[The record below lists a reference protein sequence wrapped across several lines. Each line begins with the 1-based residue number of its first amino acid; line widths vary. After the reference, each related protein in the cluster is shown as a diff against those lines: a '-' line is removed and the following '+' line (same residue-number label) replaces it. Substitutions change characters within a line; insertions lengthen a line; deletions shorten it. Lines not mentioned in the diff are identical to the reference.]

1 MMRNRIFYLIL
12 FVMTSFGVIADDTD
26 LFTHESDQ
34 TSCDIPGRASP
45 AISTSLL
52 NPFEHQK
59 SIYYP
64 VFQSSARSYWYGNV
78 KRYELNVTKS
88 GERNVLS
95 YPGGGQSKYAIV
107 SCQDLAEKSKQC
119 FSHGSVNSQRAR
131 SWWNDNP
138 EADGA
143 LVTEGGAAVHIGG
156 KGSRN
161 VYVQMSA
168 TSLMRGAGHNTDQY
182 FLEKNYGAPLHSK
195 PLVVDYGDKD
205 GGVRQVLFASTNGGF
220 VHLVDSETGAELSA
234 IFPKSLMHNISAYK
248 NKEVGALVY
257 GMDGQWTI
265 WRHDGNADG
274 RIDKYNNE
282 DFVYLY
288 GGMRRGG
295 RNFYG
300 FDVTDPER
308 PQILF
313 DISPNTGSK
322 FSHLGQIW
330 AKPTLAWVRIPNYS
344 EPVAVLLVGG
354 GYDSNHDPG
363 DDLVGEVAI
372 DTGNETGDDINMHS
386 CSNMKV
392 QCGNQ
397 IFMLLAQKKAGDY
410 RAGDIV
416 WWSSQS
422 ANSNLVNP
430 DMQDSVVG
438 RVRTLDED
446 GDGYFDH
453 FYAVD
458 ISGKVFAYS
467 FSQVPSK
474 EKHKR
479 DVRNLYVSLLATLN
493 APNDSFNSLGAAGD
507 KRFFYESPSLSTGR
521 DHLGYYRLMTIGS
534 GWRANPLSEKTNDAF
549 FVIKD
554 RPNRTRISPLLN
566 DDFPEFGS
574 HFFADKIALNGFQ
587 VALSKAGEKVMG
599 SSSVINNRVFFSTY
613 KPEAVNDPAPFD
625 GCNQHQGDVALY
637 GIDISSGL
645 GVFDS
650 HGGIVGAMVDGA
662 HVLHGLGLSS
672 LGDIN
677 SVMTGKSMSLLSG
690 TEFVGELDVPTNMV
704 HRLSW
709 HEAARGESVFQL
721 FPHKGKGD

>member
-1 MMRNRIFYLIL
+1 MMRNRIFYLVL
-12 FVMTSFGVIADDTD
+12 CVMMSFGVVADDTR
-26 LFTHESDQ
+26 LFGSGSDRFFC
-34 TSCDIPGRASP
+34 SMPRSASP

-64 VFQSSARSYWYGNV
+64 VFQASVHSYWYGNI
-78 KRYELNVTKS
+78 KRYELRLTKT
-88 GERNVLS
+88 GVRNVLS
-95 YPGGGQSKYAIV
+95 YPGAGQSKYAIT
-107 SCQDLAEKSKQC
+107 SCQGAAEKTEQC
-119 FSHGSVNSQRAR
+119 FSHGSTTSQKAR
-131 SWWNDNP
+131 SWWNDNS

-143 LVTEGGAAVHIGG
+143 FVVEGGAAAHIG
-156 KGSRN
+156 KNGSRD
-161 VYVQMSA
+161 VYVQTLK
-168 TSLMRGAGHNTDQY
+168 TSLTRVTDLELGHY

-195 PLVVDYGDKD
+195 PLIVDYGDK
-205 GGVRQVLFASTNGGF
+205 GGAVRQVLFTSTNGGF
-220 VHLVDSETGAELSA
+220 IHVVDAETGSELSA
-234 IFPKSLMHNISAYK
+234 IFPQSLMHNISAYK
-248 NKEVGALVY
+248 NKKSGKLVY
-257 GMDGQWTI
+257 GMDGQWTV
-265 WRHDGNADG
+265 WRHDGNHDG
-274 RIDKYNNE
+274 RIDKSNGE
-282 DFVYLY
+282 DFVYIY

-313 DISPNTGSK
+313 DISPNSGSM

-344 EPVAVLLVGG
+344 QPVAVLLIGG
-354 GYDSNHDPG
+354 GYDSSYD
-363 DDLVGEVAI
+363 VGI
-372 DTGNETGDDINMHS
+372 DAEIGVDTDAHS
-386 CSNMKV
+386 CSQTKE

-397 IFMLLAQKKAGDY
+397 IYMVLAQKKAGAY

-416 WWSSQS
+416 WWSSPS
-422 ANSNLVNP
+422 ANSNLVNL

-438 RVRTLDED
+438 RIRTLDED

-458 ISGKVFAYS
+458 IAGRVFAYS
-467 FSQVPSK
+467 FSQASSK

-479 DVRNLYVSLLATLN
+479 DVRNLYVSLLAKLN
-493 APNDSFNSLGAAGD
+493 SSNEPLVSSRAMGD

-521 DHLGYYRLMTIGS
+521 DHLGYYRLITIGS

-554 RPNRTRISPLLN
+554 RPNLARTYPLLVN
-566 DDFPEFGS
+566 DFPELGS
-574 HFFADKIALNGFQ
+574 HFFADKIDSNGFQ
-587 VALSKAGEKVMG
+587 ITLSKAGEKVFG

-613 KPEAVNDPAPFD
+613 KPEALNDQDRLEECGP
-625 GCNQHQGDVALY
+625 HRGDVTLY
-637 GIDISSGL
+637 GIDITTGL

-650 HGGIVGAMVDGA
+650 HGGIVDAMVDGA
-662 HVLHGLGLSS
+662 HARHGLGLSS

-677 SVMTGKSMSLLSG
+677 SVMTGRSMSLLSG
-690 TEFVGELDVPTNMV
+690 TQFVGELDVPTNLV

-721 FPHKGKGD
+721 FPRKDKGD